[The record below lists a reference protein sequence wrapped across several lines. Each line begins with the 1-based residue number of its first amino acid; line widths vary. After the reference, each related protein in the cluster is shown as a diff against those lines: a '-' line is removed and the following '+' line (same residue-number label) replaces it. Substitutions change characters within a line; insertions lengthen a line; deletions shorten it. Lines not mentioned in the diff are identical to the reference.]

1 MDRINKEFSLKEYEH
16 HNFKNFPFYWINKP
30 DIQSLENELVTLN
43 LVKEDHCWTVPTV
56 CINEDNLKVKKI
68 KNFVIFLRK

>member
-1 MDRINKEFSLKEYEH
+1 MNIIIL
-16 HNFKNFPFYWINKP
+16 KNFPFYWINKP

-56 CINEDNLKVKKI
+56 CIKEDNLKVKKI